1 MVTPADLLGRRH
13 QAAQTQLANQVAA
26 RLLQLWRGTVL
37 APGRGTD
44 AFLAQASPL
53 VVARNARSASL
64 ATTFYT
70 RARRLEHPGAAPFT
84 PEAEELLE
92 EKVITSLVASGFQE
106 LSDSLAAGKTLEQA
120 LDAGATAATGAAT
133 RHVLSGGRSIIRDA
147 VYRDTVT
154 VGYERVTR
162 PGCCSFCAMLASR
175 GAVYRS
181 DSFDQSDPRFDGEGS
196 KVKVHDECH
205 CDFRIVWKQ
214 GQPPTGD
221 AAAYKKLWDDE
232 IKDKYTG
239 HEATKAFRRLY
250 EARFLRPALSS
261 TAAAS

>member
-1 MVTPADLLGRRH
+1 MVTPSDLLARRH
-13 QAAQTQLANQVAA
+13 RAAQTTLANQVAA
-26 RLLQLWRGTVL
+26 RLLQLWGGLVL

-44 AFLAQASPL
+44 AFLAQAAPI
-53 VVARNARSASL
+53 VVAQNARSASL

-70 RARRLEHPGAAPFT
+70 RARRLEYPSAPAFT
-84 PEAEELLE
+84 PEPETLLDE
-92 EKVITSLVASGFQE
+92 QVITSIVASGFRE

-120 LDAGATAATGAAT
+120 LDDGASAATGAAT

-154 VGYERVTR
+154 VGYERITR
-162 PGCCSFCAMLASR
+162 AGCCSFCAMLASR
-175 GAVYRS
+175 GPVFRS

-196 KVKVHDECH
+196 KVKVHDQCH
-205 CDFRIVWKQ
+205 CDFQPVWAK
-214 GQPPTGD
+214 GQPPSGD
-221 AAAYKKLWDDE
+221 GLAYQQLWNDE
-232 IKDKYTG
+232 IRGKFTG